1 MTWDQHNQAKKQN
14 IIDLIEEG
22 LPQHLVE
29 KKSGM
34 STKTFSKFLS
44 EIVLENLDVIQ
55 RWKPLFDLQPLEKFP
70 KSIQQRLLKCRRNPN
85 AECFVRIDWNDDD
98 GSLRLS
104 LYEMEIMNKAC
115 LQIWL
120 MSPIWVSCIRSKISI
135 EQSRTARNFLKI

>member
-1 MTWDQHNQAKKQN
+1 MSWKQRNQEKMQT

-44 EIVLENLDVIQ
+44 EIVLEHLDVIQ
-55 RWKPLFDLQPLEKFP
+55 RWEPLFDLQPLEKFP

-104 LYEMEIMNKAC
+104 LYEMEIMNKAVGKNSDEN
-115 LQIWL
+115 QDHNSGGETV
-120 MSPIWVSCIRSKISI
+120 SPSATQLTQ
-135 EQSRTARNFLKI
+135 ELA